1 MREPLFT
8 EQHLRRILDFINK
21 KALERTSTL
30 DNIHLE
36 SSIHRNIYKG
46 LISTEKLLVELL
58 SVTLDNV
65 FREVLF
71 TEIIIFIHK
80 FLESFR
86 EDFNLQKDFIHRGF
100 LSVEYLFRWL
110 VFLYIDE
117 FIKKLYS
124 QNILK
129 PFFGSFGSRSSERVY
144 ILTRISSCRTS
155 TYVYR
160 RYRDAFFSG
169 RYCKEFI
176 KLYIR
181 GLLFPDDFY
190 GSLTGLPSTDVPLKD
205 LHPQNDS

>member
-129 PFFGSFGSRSSERVY
+129 PFFWE
-144 ILTRISSCRTS
+144 LWQP
-155 TYVYR
+155 
-160 RYRDAFFSG
+160 
-169 RYCKEFI
+169 
-176 KLYIR
+176 
-181 GLLFPDDFY
+181 LF
-190 GSLTGLPSTDVPLKD
+190 
-205 LHPQNDS
+205 